1 MTEGPILVWIGGEL
15 RRADEHN
22 TAGKDTLE
30 ICRLEVEGLTYL
42 PSAAEAMRD
51 DVLRRAH
58 TESGHLGAARA
69 ITILHQAAWW
79 IDGAQR
85 WLQTVRNQCAHCQIH
100 NKHGPRRSR
109 TWAAHDDRVV
119 QAVVV
124 GHHVHVDH
132 VGPFDA
138 TDGTKRWFLLATDA
152 FSRWTEGE
160 EVSSVDA
167 KTTAATMHRI
177 WFSRFGPPAHL
188 TTDQGTAFCN
198 NVVDNMCK
206 IMGVRHIRTSP
217 HHPHANG
224 LEERVHRTLKQILDT
239 MVAARGLAR
248 HQWAALL
255 PNALHVLRATRH
267 SVTGCT
273 PARVVLGYELPVVDA
288 WLVAPGSQLLRDGV
302 MQAHGGDLSDEGRSR
317 CSTRCLAP

>member
-1 MTEGPILVWIGGEL
+1 
-15 RRADEHN
+15 
-22 TAGKDTLE
+22 
-30 ICRLEVEGLTYL
+30 
-42 PSAAEAMRD
+42 
-51 DVLRRAH
+51 
-58 TESGHLGAARA
+58 
-69 ITILHQAAWW
+69 
-79 IDGAQR
+79 
-85 WLQTVRNQCAHCQIH
+85 
-100 NKHGPRRSR
+100 
-109 TWAAHDDRVV
+109 
-119 QAVVV
+119 VVV

-302 MQAHGGDLSDEGRSR
+302 MQAHGGDLSDEAIESARQRIQAHDKALADIYKHMFEKINKQLRALASR
-317 CSTRCLAP
+317 GNDKDALVDNKDP